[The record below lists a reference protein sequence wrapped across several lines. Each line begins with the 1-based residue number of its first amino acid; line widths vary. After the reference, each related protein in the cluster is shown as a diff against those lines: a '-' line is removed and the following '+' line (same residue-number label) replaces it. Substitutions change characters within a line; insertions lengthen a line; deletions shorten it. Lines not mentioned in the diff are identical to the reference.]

1 MAKGIHG
8 LVIERG
14 LPVLATADKGG
25 RGCEILSG
33 IIDESF
39 RTYRGGEG
47 GVSHLQC
54 EATGADHCLWVLEPT
69 AGEKPEKEESTAVD
83 AVAG

>member
-1 MAKGIHG
+1 MNG

-39 RTYRGGEG
+39 RTYRGGDG
-47 GVSHLQC
+47 GVSHPQC
-54 EATGADHCLWVLEPT
+54 EATGADHCLWIVEPT
-69 AGEKPEKEESTAVD
+69 SSASPEKEGPIADEAVS
-83 AVAG
+83 G